1 MISPRRDA
9 TLHPFMRPL
18 SRHPTLPRL
27 VFLAAGLAATAT
39 GAVDFNREV
48 RPILSD
54 KCFHCHGPDES
65 TRKAKLRLDTREGAL
80 RLRDGTATIVPGKA
94 AESELLQR
102 IVSPHDDEVMPPPE
116 SKLGRLS
123 AE

>member
-1 MISPRRDA
+1 MRR
-9 TLHPFMRPL
+9 FMRPL
-18 SRHPTLPRL
+18 SRPPALPRL
-27 VFLAAGLAATAT
+27 VFLAAGFAATAC

-80 RLRDGTATIVPGKA
+80 RLRDGVAAIVPGKV

-102 IVSPHDDEVMPPPE
+102 IASPHEDEVMPPPE
-116 SKLGRLS
+116 S
-123 AE
+123 